1 MKYCALRV
9 LATLLLSCCW
19 GVCAWAADAVVA
31 VVHSEHGS
39 GYSAVSDAI
48 QSDLLRSATVGS
60 LVVGYASDGASVE
73 FVLGK
78 SPKVIISLG
87 VVALRALLASDT
99 RVPIVAA
106 LIPRAT
112 YEKVMREPG
121 RKSTGP
127 VYGIFLDQPFG
138 RQLDLLHLV
147 QPEAHRVGVLWG
159 AESVLQRHLLQAA
172 LAARGW
178 SESAG
183 VVGPNVT
190 LGEATQRALA
200 DADALLAV
208 ADPAVF
214 NSTTVSNVLMASYRA
229 KLGVFAFS
237 PAYVKAGAVAALYS
251 TPVQIGTQAAD
262 AVRVL
267 LRGGSV
273 APVQYPTDF
282 SVSVNEHVA
291 RSLGVSIDETTLLE
305 RLKRMERKP

>member
-1 MKYCALRV
+1 MRLIR
-9 LATLLLSCCW
+9 LLSKAFLLWCCTS
-19 GVCAWAADAVVA
+19 GLVHADGVA
-31 VVHSEHGS
+31 VLGSERGG
-39 GYSAVSDAI
+39 GYFAVAEAVQGDLQRAVPAVSTALAYATDGDAMEA
-48 QSDLLRSATVGS
+48 LLS
-60 LVVGYASDGASVE
+60 
-73 FVLGK
+73 K
-78 SPKVIISLG
+78 SPKSVITLG
-87 VVALRALLASDT
+87 AAALRTVLASDS
-99 RVPIVAA
+99 RLPVIAA
-106 LIPRAT
+106 LIPRTAF
-112 YEKVMREPG
+112 EKVMREPG

-147 QPEAHRVGVLWG
+147 QPEVRRVGVLWG
-159 AESVLQRHLLQAA
+159 PDSVVQRSLLQAA
-172 LAARGW
+172 LASRGW
-178 SESAG
+178 TESAG
-183 VVGPNVT
+183 IVGPSVS
-190 LGEATQRALA
+190 LGEATKRALD

-251 TPVQIGTQAAD
+251 TPAQIGTQAAD
-262 AVRVL
+262 VARVL
-267 LRGGSV
+267 MRGGSV
-273 APVQYPTDF
+273 PPLQYPTDF

>member
-1 MKYCALRV
+1 MHRSLHICRV
-9 LATLLLSCCW
+9 LLFSLLVVWW
-19 GVCAWAADAVVA
+19 GFAHAQTVA
-31 VVHSEHGS
+31 VLHSERGP
-39 GYSAVSDAI
+39 GYSVLSDAI
-48 QSDLLRSATVGS
+48 QSDLQRSATINA
-60 LVVGYASDGASVE
+60 LTVGYVSDGNDME
-73 FVLGK
+73 VLLAK

-87 VVALRALLASDT
+87 AAALRILLASDT
-99 RVPIVAA
+99 RVPVVAA

-127 VYGIFLDQPFG
+127 VYAIFLDQPFG

-147 QPEAHRVGVLWG
+147 QPEARRVGVLWG
-159 AESVLQRHLLQAA
+159 SESVLQRPLLQAA

-190 LGEATQRALA
+190 LGEATKRALD

-208 ADPAVF
+208 ADPAIF
-214 NSTTVSNVLMASYRA
+214 NSTTISNVLMASYRA

-251 TPVQIGTQAAD
+251 TPAQIGAQTAE

-267 LRGGSV
+267 LRGGGV

-291 RSLGVSIDETTLLE
+291 RSLGVPIDETTLLE

>member
-1 MKYCALRV
+1 MVIRVLRV
-9 LATLLLSCCW
+9 LTLLLLGWSW
-19 GVCAWAADAVVA
+19 GACAWAVDTAVA
-31 VVHSEHGS
+31 VLLSERGP
-39 GYSAVSDAI
+39 GYSAAGEAI
-48 QSDLLRSATVGS
+48 QSDLQRSLPVNALT
-60 LVVGYASDGASVE
+60 VGYASEGAGVE
-73 FVLGK
+73 ILLGK
-78 SPKVIISLG
+78 SPKVVVSLG
-87 VVALRALLASDT
+87 VAALRAWLASDV

-112 YEKVMREPG
+112 FEKVMREAG
-121 RKSTGP
+121 RRSTGP
-127 VYGIFLDQPFG
+127 VHGIFLDQPFG
-138 RQLDLLHLV
+138 RQLDLLRLV
-147 QPEAHRVGVLWG
+147 QPDVRRVGVLWG
-159 AESVLQRHLLQAA
+159 PESVLQRHLLQAA

-190 LGEATQRALA
+190 LGEATQRALD

-251 TPVQIGTQAAD
+251 TPTQIGTQAAES
-262 AVRVL
+262 VRVL

-273 APVQYPTDF
+273 APVQYPVDF

-291 RSLGVSIDETTLLE
+291 RSLGVSIDEATLLE